1 MQTIF
6 DRIDRILVD
15 KRMSRRKLARLAG
28 IPETTLA
35 SAFSRRPN
43 KFPVEYTQRIAAALD
58 VPLDSLIELEYTEDG
73 PRIPPTEEERELERM
88 DAELAH
94 DVLTGKTSPED
105 ARILK
110 PYRHLNSEGQK
121 KVVAYASDLEGN
133 PKYQRIK

>member
-1 MQTIF
+1 MNEYGANVRRIRKEKGLSMQNIA
-6 DRIDRILVD
+6 D
-15 KRMSRRKLARLAG
+15 KLNCSMQAVSQYERGTRKITL
-28 IPETTLA
+28 ETAKKL
-35 SAFSRRPN
+35 
-43 KFPVEYTQRIAAALD
+43 AAALD

-73 PRIPPTEEERELERM
+73 PRIPPTEEERKLERM

-110 PYRHLNSEGQK
+110 PFRHLNNDGRD

-133 PKYQRIK
+133 PKYQRIQ